1 MITRPAH
8 RAPVITRPVHLTA
21 AQIAA
26 GTGGRLVQG
35 DPQRLFRAAAL
46 DSRDVPP
53 DALFIALPGARVDG
67 HDYAAAAVA
76 AGATGVL
83 TSHDPV
89 PPLPAGVVEIRVD
102 DTLAAVQ
109 TLARAHRDA
118 LRAKVVGVAGS
129 NGKTTTKE
137 TIAAVLG
144 TRGATFATPRNENS
158 QIGAP
163 LTILATPADTA
174 FLVLELGTS
183 EPGELDRLGAIA
195 RPDVAVI
202 TAAFAEHLEWLGS
215 VAGVVA
221 AETELLDH
229 LRPGAVA
236 FVGSAEPLLL
246 EAARQRT
253 GVTVRAVGE
262 RAGDDWRIG
271 DVRLAR
277 DGTHFTLTG
286 PQRAPRAW
294 HVPLL
299 GGPAA
304 WSASFAIAVGSELGL
319 DDEAMQRGLATVTA
333 VAHRLIP
340 IAHPRRPLFV
350 VDDTYNSNPAS
361 CLAAIDTAVALAT
374 PGDRLVLVL
383 GDMLELGHASDDA
396 HREIGGAIRTRA
408 PGAAVV
414 AVGRAARLIADVARR
429 DGITVHEADDASQAS
444 AIVERLL
451 GDARPTTLLAKGSRG
466 IGLDRVVAHLLA
478 L

>member
-1 MITRPAH
+1 MISRP
-8 RAPVITRPVHLTA
+8 IHLTA

-26 GTGGRLVQG
+26 GTCGRVVQG
-35 DPQRLFRAAAL
+35 DSRTLFRAAAL

-53 DALFIALPGARVDG
+53 GSLFIALPGARVDG

-76 AGATGVL
+76 AGAGGVL
-83 TSHDPV
+83 TSHDLPQ
-89 PPLPAGVVEIRVD
+89 PLPADVVEIRVA

-118 LRAKVVGVAGS
+118 LRAKVIGVAGS

-137 TIAAVLG
+137 TVAAVLG
-144 TRGATFATPRNENS
+144 TRGTTFATPRNENS

-163 LTILATPADTA
+163 LTILATPDDTA

-229 LRPGAVA
+229 LRPGATA

-246 EAARQRT
+246 EAARKRT
-253 GVTVRAVGE
+253 SVTVRAVGE
-262 RAGDDWRIG
+262 RSDDDWRISG
-271 DVRLAR
+271 VRLAR

-286 PQRAPRAW
+286 PGRVPRAW

-304 WSASFAIAVGSELGL
+304 WSASFAIAVGGELGL
-319 DDEAMQRGLATVTA
+319 DDDAIQRGLATVTA

-361 CLAAIDTAVALAT
+361 CLAAIDTAVALAS
-374 PGDRLVLVL
+374 PGDRIVLVL
-383 GDMLELGHASDDA
+383 GDMLELGTASDDA
-396 HREIGGAIRTRA
+396 HREIGGAIRERA
-408 PGAAVV
+408 NGATLV
-414 AVGRAARLIADVARR
+414 AVGKASRLIAEVARR
-429 DGITVHEADDASQAS
+429 DRIDVQEADDAAQAS

-466 IGLDRVVAHLLA
+466 IGLDRVVAHLMA

>member
-1 MITRPAH
+1 MIA
-8 RAPVITRPVHLTA
+8 RAVHLAAVITRPIHLTA

-26 GTGGRLVQG
+26 GAGGRVAQG
-35 DPQRLFRAAAL
+35 DSRTLFRAAAL

-53 DALFIALPGARVDG
+53 GSLFLALPGARVDG

-76 AGATGVL
+76 AGAGGAL
-83 TSHDPV
+83 TSHDLPQ
-89 PPLPAGVVEIRVD
+89 PLPANVVEIRVA

-109 TLARAHRDA
+109 TLARTHRDA
-118 LRAKVVGVAGS
+118 LRGKVIGVAGS

-137 TIAAVLG
+137 TVAAVLG
-144 TRGATFATPRNENS
+144 TRGTTFATPRNENS

-163 LTILATPADTA
+163 LTILATPDDTA

-229 LRPGAVA
+229 LRPGATA

-246 EAARQRT
+246 EAAGKRT
-253 GVTVRAVGE
+253 NVDVRAVGE
-262 RAGDDWRIG
+262 RSDDDWRIA

-286 PQRAPRAW
+286 PGRAPRAW

-319 DDEAMQRGLATVTA
+319 DDDAIQRGLATVTA

-361 CLAAIDTAVALAT
+361 CLAAIDTAVALAS
-374 PGDRLVLVL
+374 PGDRIVLVL
-383 GDMLELGHASDDA
+383 GDMLELGTASDDA
-396 HREIGGAIRTRA
+396 HREIGGAIRERA
-408 PGAAVV
+408 PGATLV
-414 AVGRAARLIADVARR
+414 AVGRASRLIAECARR
-429 DGITVHEADDASQAS
+429 DGIEVHEADDAAG
-444 AIVERLL
+444 ACATVERLL
-451 GDARPTTLLAKGSRG
+451 GDASPTTLLAKGSRG
-466 IGLDRVVAHLLA
+466 ISLDRVVAHLMA

>member
-1 MITRPAH
+1 MIPRSVDLAT
-8 RAPVITRPVHLTA
+8 VITRPIHLTA
-21 AQIAA
+21 AAIAA
-26 GTGGRLVQG
+26 GTGGRVLQG
-35 DPQRLFRAAAL
+35 DPQRVFHAVAL

-53 DALFIALPGARVDG
+53 GALFLALPGARVDG
-67 HDYAAAAVA
+67 HDYAAAAVS
-76 AGATGVL
+76 AGAAGVL
-83 TSHDPV
+83 TSRAPAE
-89 PPLPAGVVEIRVD
+89 PLPADTVEIRVA

-137 TIAAVLG
+137 TIAAVLA

-163 LTILATPADTA
+163 LTILATPEQTA

-215 VAGVVA
+215 VEGVVA

-246 EAARQRT
+246 AAARKRT
-253 GVTVRAVGE
+253 GLTVRAVGE
-262 RAGDDWRIG
+262 RSDDDWRIA

-277 DGTHFTLTG
+277 DGTHFTLHG
-286 PQRAPRAW
+286 PARARRAW
-294 HVPLL
+294 RVPLL

-304 WSASFAIAVGSELGL
+304 WSASFAIAVGAELGL
-319 DDEAMQRGLATVTA
+319 DDAAIQRGLDTVVA
-333 VAHRLIP
+333 VAHRLVP

-361 CLAAIDTAVALAT
+361 CLAAIETAIALAA
-374 PGDRLVLVL
+374 PGDRLVLVV
-383 GDMLELGHASDDA
+383 GDMLELGDASDDA
-396 HREIGGAIRTRA
+396 HREIGRTVEQRA
-408 PGAAVV
+408 PGATLF
-414 AVGRAARLIADVARR
+414 AVGRAARLIAAEARAHGV
-429 DGITVHEADDASQAS
+429 DTHEADDATQAAS
-444 AIVERLL
+444 MVEALL
-451 GDARPTTLLAKGSRG
+451 ADGLSTTLLAKGSRG
-466 IGLDRVVAHLLA
+466 IGLDRLVAHVMA

>member
-1 MITRPAH
+1 MISRP
-8 RAPVITRPVHLTA
+8 IHLTA

-26 GTGGRLVQG
+26 GTCGRVVQG
-35 DPQRLFRAAAL
+35 DSRTLFRAAAL

-53 DALFIALPGARVDG
+53 GSLFIALPGARVDG

-76 AGATGVL
+76 AGAGGVL
-83 TSHDPV
+83 TSHDLPQ
-89 PPLPAGVVEIRVD
+89 PLPADVVEIRVA

-118 LRAKVVGVAGS
+118 LRAKVIGVAGS

-137 TIAAVLG
+137 TVAAVLG
-144 TRGATFATPRNENS
+144 TRGTTFATPRNENS

-163 LTILATPADTA
+163 LTILATPDDTA

-229 LRPGAVA
+229 LRPGATA

-246 EAARQRT
+246 EAARKRT
-253 GVTVRAVGE
+253 SVTVRAVGE
-262 RAGDDWRIG
+262 RSDDDWRISG
-271 DVRLAR
+271 VRLAR

-286 PQRAPRAW
+286 PGRVPRAW

-319 DDEAMQRGLATVTA
+319 DDDAIQRGLATVTA

-361 CLAAIDTAVALAT
+361 CLAAIDTAVALAS
-374 PGDRLVLVL
+374 PGDRIVLVL
-383 GDMLELGHASDDA
+383 GDMLELGTASDDA
-396 HREIGGAIRTRA
+396 HREIGGAIRERA
-408 PGAAVV
+408 NGATLV
-414 AVGRAARLIADVARR
+414 AVGKASRLIAEVARR
-429 DGITVHEADDASQAS
+429 DRIDVQEADDAAQAS

-466 IGLDRVVAHLLA
+466 IGLDRVVAHLMA

>member
-1 MITRPAH
+1 MITRP
-8 RAPVITRPVHLTA
+8 IHLSA
-21 AQIAA
+21 AEIAA
-26 GTGGRLVQG
+26 GAGGRILQG
-35 DPQRLFRAAAL
+35 DPGRIFRAAAL
-46 DSRDVPP
+46 DSRDVPHGS
-53 DALFIALPGARVDG
+53 LFIALPGARVDG
-67 HDYAAAAVA
+67 HDFAAAAVA
-76 AGATGVL
+76 AGACGVL
-83 TSHDPV
+83 TSHDLAA
-89 PPLPAGVVEIRVD
+89 PLPADTVEIRVA

-118 LRAKVVGVAGS
+118 LRARVVGVAGS

-137 TIAAVLG
+137 TVAAVLA

-163 LTILATPADTA
+163 LTILATPDDTD

-236 FVGSAEPLLL
+236 FVGSAEPLLVA
-246 EAARQRT
+246 AARRRT
-253 GVTVRAVGE
+253 ALAVRTVGE
-262 RAGDDWRIG
+262 RVDDDWRIAN
-271 DVRLAR
+271 VRLAR

-286 PQRAPRAW
+286 PSRAARPWR
-294 HVPLL
+294 VPLL

-304 WSASFAIAVGSELGL
+304 WSASFAIAVGAELGL
-319 DDEAMQRGLATVTA
+319 DDAAIQRGLDTVVA

-340 IAHPRRPLFV
+340 LAHPRRPLFV

-361 CLAAIDTAVALAT
+361 CLAAIDTAVALAA
-374 PGDRLVLVL
+374 PDDRVVLVL
-383 GDMLELGHASDDA
+383 GDMLELGAASDDA
-396 HREIGGAIRTRA
+396 HREIGAAVKQRA
-408 PGAAVV
+408 PGASLV
-414 AVGRAARLIADVARR
+414 AVGRAAKLLAAEARR
-429 DGITVHEADDASQAS
+429 AGVEVHEVDDAAQAS
-444 AIVERLL
+444 LVVERVLA
-451 GDARPTTLLAKGSRG
+451 DARPTTLLAKGSRG
-466 IGLDRVVAHLLA
+466 IGLDRVVAHVMA

>member
-1 MITRPAH
+1 MISRP
-8 RAPVITRPVHLTA
+8 IHLTA

-26 GTGGRLVQG
+26 GTGGRVVQG
-35 DPQRLFRAAAL
+35 DSRTLFRAAAL

-53 DALFIALPGARVDG
+53 GSLFIALPGARVDG

-76 AGATGVL
+76 AGAGGVL
-83 TSHDPV
+83 TSHDLPQ
-89 PPLPAGVVEIRVD
+89 PLPADVVEIRVA

-118 LRAKVVGVAGS
+118 LRAKVIGVAGS

-137 TIAAVLG
+137 TVAAVLG
-144 TRGATFATPRNENS
+144 TRGTTFATPRNENS

-163 LTILATPADTA
+163 LTILATPDDTA

-229 LRPGAVA
+229 LRPGATA

-246 EAARQRT
+246 EAARKRT
-253 GVTVRAVGE
+253 SVTVRAVGE
-262 RAGDDWRIG
+262 RSDDDWRISG
-271 DVRLAR
+271 VRLAR

-286 PQRAPRAW
+286 PGLVPRAW

-319 DDEAMQRGLATVTA
+319 DDDAIQRGLATVTA

-361 CLAAIDTAVALAT
+361 CLAAIDTAVALAS
-374 PGDRLVLVL
+374 PGDRIVLVL
-383 GDMLELGHASDDA
+383 GDMLELGTASDDA
-396 HREIGGAIRTRA
+396 HREIGGAIRERA
-408 PGAAVV
+408 NGATLV
-414 AVGRAARLIADVARR
+414 AVGKASRLIAEVARR
-429 DGITVHEADDASQAS
+429 DRIDVQEADDAAQAS

-466 IGLDRVVAHLLA
+466 IGLDRVVAHLMA

>member
-1 MITRPAH
+1 MISRP
-8 RAPVITRPVHLTA
+8 IHLTA

-26 GTGGRLVQG
+26 GTCGRVVQG
-35 DPQRLFRAAAL
+35 DSRTLFRAAAL

-53 DALFIALPGARVDG
+53 GSLFIALPGARVDG

-76 AGATGVL
+76 AGAGGVL
-83 TSHDPV
+83 TSHDLPQ
-89 PPLPAGVVEIRVD
+89 PLPADVVEIRVA

-118 LRAKVVGVAGS
+118 LRAKVIGVAGS

-137 TIAAVLG
+137 TVAAVLG
-144 TRGATFATPRNENS
+144 TRGTTFATPRNENS

-163 LTILATPADTA
+163 LTILATPDDTA

-229 LRPGAVA
+229 LRPGATA

-246 EAARQRT
+246 EAARKRT
-253 GVTVRAVGE
+253 SVTVRAVGE
-262 RAGDDWRIG
+262 RSDDDWRISG
-271 DVRLAR
+271 VRLAR

-286 PQRAPRAW
+286 PGRAPRAW

-304 WSASFAIAVGSELGL
+304 WSASFAIAVGGELGL
-319 DDEAMQRGLATVTA
+319 DDDAIQRGLATVTA

-361 CLAAIDTAVALAT
+361 CLAAIDTAVALAS
-374 PGDRLVLVL
+374 PGDRIVLVL
-383 GDMLELGHASDDA
+383 GDMLELGTASDDA
-396 HREIGGAIRTRA
+396 HREIGGAIRERA
-408 PGAAVV
+408 NGATLV
-414 AVGRAARLIADVARR
+414 AVGKASRLIAEVARR
-429 DGITVHEADDASQAS
+429 DRIDVQEADDAAQAS

-466 IGLDRVVAHLLA
+466 IGLDRVVAHLMA

>member
-1 MITRPAH
+1 MISRP
-8 RAPVITRPVHLTA
+8 IHLTA

-26 GTGGRLVQG
+26 GTCGRVVQG
-35 DPQRLFRAAAL
+35 DSRTLFRAAAL

-53 DALFIALPGARVDG
+53 GSLFIALPGARVDG

-76 AGATGVL
+76 AGAGGVL
-83 TSHDPV
+83 TSHDLPQ
-89 PPLPAGVVEIRVD
+89 PLPADVVEIRVA

-118 LRAKVVGVAGS
+118 LRAKVIGVAGS

-137 TIAAVLG
+137 TVAAVLG
-144 TRGATFATPRNENS
+144 TRGTTFATPRNENS

-163 LTILATPADTA
+163 LTILATPDDTA

-221 AETELLDH
+221 AETAAHRH
-229 LRPGAVA
+229 LPPAA
-236 FVGSAEPLLL
+236 TALVGPAESLLL
-246 EAARQRT
+246 EAARKRT
-253 GVTVRAVGE
+253 SVTVRAVGE
-262 RAGDDWRIG
+262 RSDDDWRISG
-271 DVRLAR
+271 VRLAR

-286 PQRAPRAW
+286 PGRAPRAW

-304 WSASFAIAVGSELGL
+304 WSASFAIAVGGELGL
-319 DDEAMQRGLATVTA
+319 DDDAIQRGLATVTA

-361 CLAAIDTAVALAT
+361 CLAAIDTAVALAS
-374 PGDRLVLVL
+374 PGDRIVLVL
-383 GDMLELGHASDDA
+383 GDMLELGTASDDA
-396 HREIGGAIRTRA
+396 HREIGGAIRERA
-408 PGAAVV
+408 NGATLV
-414 AVGRAARLIADVARR
+414 AVGKASRLIAEVARR
-429 DGITVHEADDASQAS
+429 DRIDVQEADDAAQAS

-466 IGLDRVVAHLLA
+466 IGLDRVVAHLMA

>member
-1 MITRPAH
+1 MIARPVH
-8 RAPVITRPVHLTA
+8 LAPVITRPIHLTA

-26 GTGGRLVQG
+26 GAGGRVVQG
-35 DPQRLFRAAAL
+35 DSRTLFRAAAL
-46 DSRDVPP
+46 ASRDVPP
-53 DALFIALPGARVDG
+53 GSLFIALPGARVDG

-76 AGATGVL
+76 AGAGGVL
-83 TSHDPV
+83 TSHDLPQ
-89 PPLPAGVVEIRVD
+89 PLPADVVEIRVA

-118 LRAKVVGVAGS
+118 LRAKVIGVAGS

-137 TIAAVLG
+137 TVAAVLG
-144 TRGATFATPRNENS
+144 TRGTTFATPRNENS

-163 LTILATPADTA
+163 LTILATPDDTA

-229 LRPGAVA
+229 LRPGATA

-246 EAARQRT
+246 EAARKRT
-253 GVTVRAVGE
+253 SVTVRAVGE
-262 RAGDDWRIG
+262 RSDDDWRISG
-271 DVRLAR
+271 VRLAR

-286 PQRAPRAW
+286 PGRVPRAW

-304 WSASFAIAVGSELGL
+304 WSASFAIAVGGELGL
-319 DDEAMQRGLATVTA
+319 DDDAIQRGLATVTA

-361 CLAAIDTAVALAT
+361 CLAAIDTAVALAS
-374 PGDRLVLVL
+374 PGDRIVLVL
-383 GDMLELGHASDDA
+383 GDMLELGTASDDA
-396 HREIGGAIRTRA
+396 HREIGGAIRERA
-408 PGAAVV
+408 NGATLV
-414 AVGRAARLIADVARR
+414 AVGKASRLIAEVARR
-429 DGITVHEADDASQAS
+429 DRIDVQEADDAAQAS

-466 IGLDRVVAHLLA
+466 IGLDRVVAHLMA

>member
-1 MITRPAH
+1 MITRP
-8 RAPVITRPVHLTA
+8 IHLTA

-26 GTGGRLVQG
+26 GTGGRVLRG
-35 DPQRLFRAAAL
+35 DTQRLFRAAAL
-46 DSRDVPP
+46 DSRDVPT

-76 AGATGVL
+76 AGAAGAL
-83 TSHDPV
+83 TSHDLAH
-89 PPLPAGVVEIRVD
+89 PLPPDAVEIRVA

-109 TLARAHRDA
+109 ALARAQRDA
-118 LRAKVVGVAGS
+118 LPAKVVGVAGS

-137 TIAAVLG
+137 TIAAVLA

-163 LTILATPADTA
+163 LTILATPDETA
-174 FLVLELGTS
+174 YLVLELGTS

-195 RPDVAVI
+195 RPDIAVI

-215 VAGVVA
+215 VEGVVE

-229 LRPGAVA
+229 LRPGAAA
-236 FVGSAEPLLL
+236 FVGSAEPRLV
-246 EAARQRT
+246 ASARQRSQLR
-253 GVTVRAVGE
+253 VRSVGE
-262 RAGDDWRIG
+262 RTDDDWRIA

-277 DGTHFTLTG
+277 DGTHFTLAG
-286 PQRAPRAW
+286 PGRPPRAW

-304 WSASFAIAVGSELGL
+304 WSASFAIAVACELGL
-319 DDEAMQRGLATVTA
+319 DDDDIQRGLDTVVA

-340 IAHPRRPLFV
+340 LVHPRRPLFV

-361 CLAAIDTAVALAT
+361 CLAAIDTAVALAA
-374 PGDRLVLVL
+374 PGDRIVLVL
-383 GDMLELGHASDDA
+383 GDMLELGAASDDA
-396 HREIGGAIRTRA
+396 HREIGAAIRERSADATL
-408 PGAAVV
+408 VT
-414 AVGRAARLIADVARR
+414 VGGAARLVAEVARR
-429 DGITVHEADDASQAS
+429 DGIPVREATDAGQAA

-451 GDARPTTLLAKGSRG
+451 ADARPTTLLCKGSRG
-466 IGLDRVVAHLLA
+466 IGLDRVVAHVMA

>member
-1 MITRPAH
+1 MISRP
-8 RAPVITRPVHLTA
+8 IHLTA

-26 GTGGRLVQG
+26 GTGGRVVQG
-35 DPQRLFRAAAL
+35 DSRTLFRAAAL

-53 DALFIALPGARVDG
+53 GSLFIALPGARVDG

-76 AGATGVL
+76 AGAGGVL
-83 TSHDPV
+83 TSHDLPQ
-89 PPLPAGVVEIRVD
+89 PLPADVVEIRVA

-118 LRAKVVGVAGS
+118 LRAKVIGVAGS

-137 TIAAVLG
+137 TVAAVLG
-144 TRGATFATPRNENS
+144 TRGTTFATPRNENS

-163 LTILATPADTA
+163 LTILATPDDTA

-229 LRPGAVA
+229 LRPGATA

-246 EAARQRT
+246 EAARKRT
-253 GVTVRAVGE
+253 SVTVRAVGE
-262 RAGDDWRIG
+262 RSDDDWRISG
-271 DVRLAR
+271 VRLAR

-286 PQRAPRAW
+286 PGRVPRAW

-304 WSASFAIAVGSELGL
+304 WSASFAIAVGGELGL
-319 DDEAMQRGLATVTA
+319 DDDAIQRGLATVTA

-361 CLAAIDTAVALAT
+361 CLAAIDTAVALAS
-374 PGDRLVLVL
+374 PGDRIVLVL
-383 GDMLELGHASDDA
+383 GDMLELGTASDDA
-396 HREIGGAIRTRA
+396 HREIGGAIRERA
-408 PGAAVV
+408 NGATLV
-414 AVGRAARLIADVARR
+414 AVGKASRLIAEVARR
-429 DGITVHEADDASQAS
+429 DRIDVQEADDAAQAS

-466 IGLDRVVAHLLA
+466 IGLDRVVAHLMA

>member
-1 MITRPAH
+1 MT
-8 RAPVITRPVHLTA
+8 TRPVHLAAVITRPIHLTA
-21 AQIAA
+21 AQVAA
-26 GTGGRLVQG
+26 GAGGRVVQG
-35 DPQRLFRAAAL
+35 DPQRTFRGAAL

-53 DALFIALPGARVDG
+53 GSLFIALPGARVDG

-76 AGATGVL
+76 AGAGGAL
-83 TSHDPV
+83 TSHDLAA
-89 PPLPAGVVEIRVD
+89 PLPEGTVEIRVA

-109 TLARAHRDA
+109 TLARTHREA
-118 LRAKVVGVAGS
+118 LRAKVIGVAGS

-137 TIAAVLG
+137 TVAAVLG
-144 TRGATFATPRNENS
+144 TRGPTFATPRNENS

-163 LTILATPADTA
+163 LTIIATPEDTA

-246 EAARQRT
+246 EAARRRSQVR
-253 GVTVRAVGE
+253 VRAVGE
-262 RAGDDWRIG
+262 RPDDDWRIT

-277 DGTHFTLTG
+277 DGTHFTLAG
-286 PQRAPRAW
+286 PGRAARAW
-294 HVPLL
+294 HVPPL

-319 DDEAMQRGLATVTA
+319 DDHAIQRGLATVTA

-361 CLAAIDTAVALAT
+361 CLAAIDTAVALAA
-374 PGDRLVLVL
+374 PGDRIVLVL
-383 GDMLELGHASDDA
+383 GDMLELGTSSDDA
-396 HREIGGAIRTRA
+396 HREIGGAIRERA
-408 PGAAVV
+408 PGATLV
-414 AVGRAARLIADVARR
+414 AVGRASRLIAEVARR
-429 DGITVHEADDASQAS
+429 DGITVHEVGDAAQAS
-444 AIVERLL
+444 AVVERLL
-451 GDARPTTLLAKGSRG
+451 GDARPTTLLCKGSRG
-466 IGLDRVVAHLLA
+466 IGLDRVVAHVMA